1 MSHQYGNKPIT
12 IDSSTELVRPDA
24 PQFQET
30 NDEPKNP
37 IAAEP
42 ERPESRDWTEIVA
55 EQAGRLAVARRLSVK
70 RWAEPLYSHL
80 PNSTIDWELD
90 GSYTVCRVVGLS
102 CYGWNYNKTHGM
114 KVHLNSKPH
123 REYDAFLARPLTTP
137 SAAPVPKRTTDDE
150 LSPVPPKK
158 PQLKHTIENT
168 TGSDPCLSLIVDDE
182 ALELLRALKYPFW
195 MEIPDSAENSDN
207 EILETDDEISTLFAR
222 KLELELKHNVE
233 TTIGDDLVLEL
244 KSYEWSS
251 RRDC

>member
-12 IDSSTELVRPDA
+12 TDSSTELVRPDA

-80 PNSTIDWELD
+80 PNSTIDWKLD

-102 CYGWNYNKTHGM
+102 CYGRDYNKTHDM
-114 KVHLNSKPH
+114 KVHLSSKPH
-123 REYDAFLARPLTTP
+123 REYDASLAEASTTP
-137 SAAPVPKRTTDDE
+137 SVAPVPRRTTGDE
-150 LSPVPPKK
+150 NSPVPPKK
-158 PQLKHTIENT
+158 PRLRHTIENT
-168 TGSDPCLSLIVDDE
+168 TGSDLCLPLIVNDE
-182 ALELLRALKYPFW
+182 ALELPRALKYPFW
-195 MEIPDSAENSDN
+195 MEIPDSTENSDN
-207 EILETDDEISTLFAR
+207 EILGTDSEEALEQQERLYSSWEEISDSNEDSESEA
-222 KLELELKHNVE
+222 
-233 TTIGDDLVLEL
+233 LV
-244 KSYEWSS
+244 
-251 RRDC
+251 